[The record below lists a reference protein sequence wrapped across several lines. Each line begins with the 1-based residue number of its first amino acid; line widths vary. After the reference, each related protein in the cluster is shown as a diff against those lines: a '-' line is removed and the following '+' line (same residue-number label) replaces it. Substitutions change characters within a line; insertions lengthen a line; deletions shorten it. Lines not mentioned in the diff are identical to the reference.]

1 MFNKAVTEEARLKF
15 PSNVTCKTVHQLAY
29 KSVVNKYRKKKMGSD
44 IYPATIINNNMLRG
58 QLGMKKFQRESLV
71 LQTLRRFMGSD
82 AEHVTIAHAP
92 TKKMVR
98 GVNGLVEEAISMDH
112 RLVNFFS

>member
-1 MFNKAVTEEARLKF
+1 
-15 PSNVTCKTVHQLAY
+15 
-29 KSVVNKYRKKKMGSD
+29 MGSD

-82 AEHVTIAHAP
+82 AEHVTIAHTP
-92 TKKMVR
+92 TTKMVG
-98 GVNGLVEEAISMDH
+98 GVNGLVEESISMDH
-112 RLVNFFS
+112 RLVNYFLIESD